1 MSDLQGLNV
10 TSAPE
15 SPAHIR
21 PAVVADARAIAVV
34 HVAGWRSAY
43 AGLLP
48 AGLLAGLDVDQRAAR
63 WRERFAEMQDGMFV
77 LVFEQAGQIR
87 AFVSGGPSREG
98 AGIPGVGGEVYAI
111 YVDPA
116 GQGRGAG
123 TQLLEAA
130 ARRLAGA
137 GYAQAS
143 LWVLTENT
151 PARGFYESRGWRWD
165 GTEHEWTYEG
175 GSSMEVRYVTDLAG
189 PGAIG

>member
-1 MSDLQGLNV
+1 V
-10 TSAPE
+10 TS
-15 SPAHIR
+15 SPDSPGFVRA
-21 PAVVADARAIAVV
+21 AVVADARAIAAV

-48 AGLLAGLDVDQRAAR
+48 DEMLSGLDADR
-63 WRERFAEMQDGMFV
+63 WAERRRERLAEPPDGMFV

-87 AFVSGGPSREG
+87 AFVSGGPPREG

-116 GQGRGAG
+116 WQGRGAG

>member
-1 MSDLQGLNV
+1 M
-10 TSAPE
+10 TAAPE
-15 SPAHIR
+15 CPGLIR
-21 PAVVADARAIAVV
+21 PAVVADARPIAAV

-48 AGLLAGLDVDQRAAR
+48 AEMLAGLDVGQRAAR
-63 WRERFAEMQDGMFV
+63 WRERLAELQDSMFV
-77 LVFEQAGQIR
+77 LVFEQAGQVK

-111 YVDPA
+111 YVDPTY
-116 GQGRGAG
+116 QGRGAG
-123 TQLLEAA
+123 TRLLDAA

-137 GYAQAS
+137 GHTRAS

-165 GTEHEWTYEG
+165 GTEHEWAYEG

-189 PGAIG
+189 PGYS

>member
-1 MSDLQGLNV
+1 M

-15 SPAHIR
+15 PPAHIR
-21 PAVVADARAIAVV
+21 PAVVADARSIAVV

-48 AGLLAGLDVDQRAAR
+48 AGLLAGLDVDRRAAR
-63 WRERFAEMQDGMFV
+63 WRERFAEMRDGMFV
-77 LVFEQAGQIR
+77 LVFEEDGQIR

-98 AGIPGVGGEVYAI
+98 GGIPGVGGEVYAI

-116 GQGRGAG
+116 YQGRGAG

-151 PARGFYESRGWRWD
+151 PARAFYESRGWHWD

-189 PGAIG
+189 PG